1 MIDYNDYVKHARKIT
16 DVNMSMAVLGWDQ
29 ETKMPKNGSRFRAQQ
44 LSTLAGI
51 SYDLSTNKDYG
62 NLLKRLNSNNSL
74 NSDQKR
80 NVSLSLKAFNKSKK
94 YSSEFIIEESKLVSN
109 AFQQWRLAK
118 EKNDFSI
125 FEDSLTKIVELR
137 IKECEILGYKDHPY
151 DALLNQY
158 EPGLTS
164 IELDEIFLNV
174 KQFLVPFIKKIS
186 NANKIND
193 SFYYKKYPH
202 KKQWDFGIEV
212 LKKMGYDFDAGRQDI
227 SAHPFSTHFS
237 PEDARV
243 TTRIDEENL
252 SEMIWSCIHEGGH
265 ALYEQGILSEN
276 YGLPLGETIS
286 LGIHESQSRLWE
298 NNVGRSL
305 EFWRYNFESL
315 KSTFSD
321 QLSDITV
328 NDFYKAANNVKPSLI
343 RTNADEL
350 TYHLHVLIRYEI
362 EKALIG
368 QEIKVKDLPKIWN
381 LKYHEYLNIEVPSDA
396 LGVLQDIH
404 WSHGSFGYFPTYT
417 IGSFYAAQFFN
428 QAKIENPNLLKEIE
442 DGNNKNLLNWLR
454 KNIHKNGKRLDADQL
469 CKKISG
475 EKLNFKYFKEY
486 VTKKYSKIYSLE

>member
-1 MIDYNDYVKHARKIT
+1 MNNYNDYVKHSKKIA
-16 DVNMSMAVLGWDQ
+16 DINMSMAVLGWDQ

-44 LSTLAGI
+44 LSTLAEI
-51 SYDLSTNKDYG
+51 SHELSTNKDYG
-62 NLLKRLNSNNSL
+62 NLLINLNSDDSL
-74 NSDQKR
+74 NSDQIR

-94 YSSEFIIEESKLVSN
+94 YKSEFIIEESKLVSN
-109 AFQQWRLAK
+109 AFQKWRLAK
-118 EKNDFSI
+118 EKNDFLI
-125 FEDSLTKIVELR
+125 FESSLTKLVDLR
-137 IKECEILGYKDHPY
+137 IKECQILGYDNHPY

-158 EPGLTS
+158 EPGLTTN
-164 IELDEIFLNV
+164 EVDEIFSNV
-174 KQFLVPFIKKIS
+174 KEFLVPFIKKIS
-186 NANKIND
+186 KSNKIDD
-193 SFYYKKYPH
+193 SFYYQKYSH
-202 KKQWDFGIEV
+202 RKQWEFGIEL
-212 LKKMGYDFDAGRQDI
+212 LKKMEYNFDSGRQDL

-237 PEDARV
+237 PEDTRV
-243 TTRIDEENL
+243 TTRIDEDNL

-305 EFWRYNFESL
+305 EFWKYNYESL
-315 KSTFSD
+315 KSIFPN
-321 QLSDITV
+321 QLSDV
-328 NDFYKAANNVKPSLI
+328 NVEDFYKAANNVKPSLI

-350 TYHLHVLIRYEI
+350 TYHLHVLIRYEV
-362 EKALIG
+362 EKALIEG
-368 QEIKVKDLPKIWN
+368 KIMVKDLPEIWN
-381 LKYHEYLNIEVPSDA
+381 LKYQEYLGMEVPSDS

-454 KNIHKNGKRLDADQL
+454 KHIHNNGKRLDAHQL
-469 CKKISG
+469 CEKISG

-486 VTKKYSKIYSLE
+486 VIEKYSMIYSL

>member
-1 MIDYNDYVKHARKIT
+1 MNNYNDYVKHSKKIT
-16 DVNMSMAVLGWDQ
+16 DINMSMAVLGWDQ

-44 LSTLAGI
+44 LSTLAEI
-51 SYDLSTNKDYG
+51 SHELSTNKDYG
-62 NLLKRLNSNNSL
+62 NLLNNLNSDDSL
-74 NSDQKR
+74 NSDQIR

-94 YSSEFIIEESKLVSN
+94 YKSEFIIEESKLVSN
-109 AFQQWRLAK
+109 AFQKWRLAK
-118 EKNDFSI
+118 EKNDFLI
-125 FEDSLTKIVELR
+125 FESSLTKLVDLR
-137 IKECEILGYKDHPY
+137 IKECQILGYDNHPY

-158 EPGLTS
+158 EPGLTTN
-164 IELDEIFLNV
+164 EVDEIFSNV
-174 KQFLVPFIKKIS
+174 KEFLVPFIKKIS
-186 NANKIND
+186 KSNKIDD
-193 SFYYKKYPH
+193 SFYYQKYSH
-202 KKQWDFGIEV
+202 KKQWDFGIEL
-212 LKKMGYDFDAGRQDI
+212 LKKMEYNFDSGRQDL

-237 PEDARV
+237 PEDTRV
-243 TTRIDEENL
+243 TTRIDEDNL

-305 EFWRYNFESL
+305 EFWKYNYESL
-315 KSTFSD
+315 KSIFPN
-321 QLSDITV
+321 QLSDVTV
-328 NDFYKAANNVKPSLI
+328 EDFYKAANNVKPSLI

-362 EKALIG
+362 EKALIEG
-368 QEIKVKDLPKIWN
+368 KIMVKDLPEIWN
-381 LKYHEYLNIEVPSDA
+381 LKYQEYLGVEVPSDA

-442 DGNNKNLLNWLR
+442 EGNNKNLLNWLR
-454 KNIHKNGKRLDADQL
+454 KNIHNNGKRLDADKL
-469 CKKISG
+469 CEKIGG

-486 VTKKYSKIYSLE
+486 VIEKYSKIYSL

>member
-1 MIDYNDYVKHARKIT
+1 MKNYNDYVKHSKKIT
-16 DVNMSMAVLGWDQ
+16 DINMSMAVLGWDQ

-44 LSTLAGI
+44 LSTLAEI
-51 SYDLSTNKDYG
+51 SHEFSINKDYG
-62 NLLKRLNSNNSL
+62 NLLNNLNSNDSL
-74 NSDQKR
+74 NADQKR
-80 NVSLSLKAFNKSKK
+80 NISLSLKAFNKSKK
-94 YSSEFIIEESKLVSN
+94 YKSKFIIEESKLVSN
-109 AFQQWRLAK
+109 AFQKWRLAK

-125 FEDSLTKIVELR
+125 FEKSLTKLVDLR
-137 IKECEILGYKDHPY
+137 IKECEILGYDNHPY

-158 EPGLTS
+158 EPGLTTN
-164 IELDEIFLNV
+164 EVDEIFSNV
-174 KQFLVPFIKKIS
+174 KDFLIPFINKIS
-186 NANKIND
+186 KSNKIDD
-193 SFYYKKYPH
+193 SFYYQKYSH
-202 KKQWDFGIEV
+202 NIQWKFGIEL
-212 LKKMGYDFDAGRQDI
+212 LKKMEYDFDSGRQDL

-237 PEDARV
+237 PEDTRV
-243 TTRIDEENL
+243 TTRIDEDNL

-305 EFWRYNFESL
+305 EFWKYNYKSL
-315 KSTFSD
+315 KLVFPN
-321 QLSDITV
+321 QLSDVTV
-328 NDFYKAANNVKPSLI
+328 DDFYKAANNVKPSLI

-362 EKALIG
+362 EKELIEG
-368 QEIKVKDLPKIWN
+368 KIMAKDLPDIWN
-381 LKYHEYLNIEVPSDA
+381 LKYHEYLGVEVPSDA

-454 KNIHKNGKRLDADQL
+454 KNIHNNGKSLDAHQL
-469 CKKISG
+469 CEKISG

-486 VTKKYSKIYSLE
+486 VIEKYSKIYSL

>member
-1 MIDYNDYVKHARKIT
+1 MNNYNDYVKHSKKIT
-16 DVNMSMAVLGWDQ
+16 DINMTMSVLSWDQ
-29 ETKMPKNGSRFRAQQ
+29 ETKMPKNGSKFRAQQ
-44 LSTLAGI
+44 LSTLAEI
-51 SYDLSTNKDYG
+51 SHELSTNNDFG
-62 NLLKRLNSNNSL
+62 NLLNKLNLDKKLSF
-74 NSDQKR
+74 DQSR
-80 NVSLSLKAFNKSKK
+80 NINLSLEAFNKSKK
-94 YSSEFIIEESKLVSN
+94 YKSEFIIEESRLVSR
-109 AFQQWRLAK
+109 AFQQWRFAK

-125 FEDSLTKIVELR
+125 FQSSLSDLVTLR
-137 IKECEILGYKDHPY
+137 IKECEILGYDNHPY

-158 EPGLTS
+158 EPGLTTNDV
-164 IELDEIFLNV
+164 DEVFSEV
-174 KQFLVPFIKKIS
+174 KEFLVPFIKTILHS
-186 NANKIND
+186 NKIDD
-193 SFYYKKYPH
+193 SFYYKRYSNN
-202 KKQWDFGIEV
+202 KQWDFGIEL
-212 LKKMGYDFDAGRQDI
+212 LKKMEYNFESGRQDI

-237 PEDARV
+237 ADDVRV
-243 TTRIDEENL
+243 TTRIDENNL

-305 EFWRYNFESL
+305 EFWKYNYGSL
-315 KSTFSD
+315 KSIFPI
-321 QLSDITV
+321 QLSDV
-328 NDFYKAANNVKPSLI
+328 SVYDFYKAANNVKPSLI

-362 EKALIG
+362 EKSLIEG
-368 QEIKVKDLPKIWN
+368 NIMVKDLPKIWN
-381 LKYHEYLNIEVPSDA
+381 LKYQEYLGIEVPSDS

-442 DGNNKNLLNWLR
+442 DGNNKNLLEWLR
-454 KNIHKNGKRLDADQL
+454 KNIHHNGKRFDAHQL
-469 CKKISG
+469 CEKISG

-486 VTKKYSKIYSLE
+486 VIEKYSKIYSL